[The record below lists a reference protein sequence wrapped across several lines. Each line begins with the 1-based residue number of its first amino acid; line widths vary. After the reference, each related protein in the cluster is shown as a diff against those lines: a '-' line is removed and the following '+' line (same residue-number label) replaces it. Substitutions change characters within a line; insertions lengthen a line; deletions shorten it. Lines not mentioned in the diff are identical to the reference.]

1 MTICGQ
7 FRILGNTFDFY
18 NVFGLVNQIR
28 EGKSYNELHIDSI
41 YPKSVSLF
49 SCNHDCSRISSM
61 LDNNREKVKLFLKAM
76 IEKTRDE
83 DSISIYYG
91 TENDMEGLLWNCS
104 DTVVRQN
111 FDITDMAK
119 VIKDKNSLFYYIK
132 DLITRD
138 KERRG
143 IK

>member
-1 MTICGQ
+1 
-7 FRILGNTFDFY
+7 
-18 NVFGLVNQIR
+18 
-28 EGKSYNELHIDSI
+28 
-41 YPKSVSLF
+41 
-49 SCNHDCSRISSM
+49 M
-61 LDNNREKVKLFLKAM
+61 LDNDREKVKMFLKAM

-91 TENDMEGLLWNCS
+91 TESDMEGLLWNCS

-111 FDITDMAK
+111 YDVIDMAR
-119 VIKDKNSLFYYIK
+119 VIQDKDSLFYYIK
-132 DLITRD
+132 DLIKKD

>member
-1 MTICGQ
+1 
-7 FRILGNTFDFY
+7 
-18 NVFGLVNQIR
+18 
-28 EGKSYNELHIDSI
+28 
-41 YPKSVSLF
+41 
-49 SCNHDCSRISSM
+49 M
-61 LDNNREKVKLFLKAM
+61 LDNNREKVKLFLKAI